1 MVRGRT
7 RWGLKHMNWKFCFY
21 RSLRK
26 ALEEPGVV
34 VVLWGLS
41 GEGHGAGKEWT
52 RGVCPSRE
60 YAVNSM
66 ELPRCLCL
74 WPLGE
79 AALSNST
86 TVLFWFWHMRDACAS
101 MFLCVPST
109 CTSAH
114 AEARGLPL
122 SRAPPRFWDRVSHG
136 TWSSLIQLGLL
147 ASGSQGSTCPLPSTG
162 WRMAH
167 RCAWRFRW
175 ALGIWPQ
182 ALLSAQQV
190 LSWLSHLP
198 KPMQQFFKNQT
209 RMGSKPST
217 VVLSGFI
224 NDVSGK
230 KLSKYDSNDFF
241 LFSFCGM

>member
-1 MVRGRT
+1 MQ
-7 RWGLKHMNWKFCFY
+7 
-21 RSLRK
+21 
-26 ALEEPGVV
+26 
-34 VVLWGLS
+34 
-41 GEGHGAGKEWT
+41 
-52 RGVCPSRE
+52 
-60 YAVNSM
+60 
-66 ELPRCLCL
+66 
-74 WPLGE
+74 
-79 AALSNST
+79 
-86 TVLFWFWHMRDACAS
+86 DACAS

-114 AEARGLPL
+114 AEARGLPF
-122 SRAPPRFWDRVSHG
+122 SRAPPSFWDRVSHG
-136 TWSSLIQLGLL
+136 TWSSLIQLGWL

-162 WRMAH
+162 GPGGGGQMAH
-167 RCAWRFRW
+167 RSAWRFRW

-209 RMGSKPST
+209 GMGSKPST

-230 KLSKYDSNDFF
+230 NCPNMTQMIFF
-241 LFSFCGM
+241 FFCGM